1 MRHGSWSGWLMKKK
15 MGKEAEEEEEEED
28 EELDSQVLRT
38 RSA

>member
-15 MGKEAEEEEEEED
+15 KKKKEKEAEEEEE
-28 EELDSQVLRT
+28 LDYQVLRT

>member
-15 MGKEAEEEEEEED
+15 KKMGKEAEE

-38 RSA
+38 RFA

>member
-15 MGKEAEEEEEEED
+15 KKMGKEAEEEEV
-28 EELDSQVLRT
+28 LDSQILRT

>member
-15 MGKEAEEEEEEED
+15 MGKEAEEEEED

>member
-15 MGKEAEEEEEEED
+15 KKKMEKEAEEEEE
-28 EELDSQVLRT
+28 LDYQVLRT

>member
-15 MGKEAEEEEEEED
+15 KKKMGKEAEE

-38 RSA
+38 RFA

>member
-1 MRHGSWSGWLMKKK
+1 MKKK
-15 MGKEAEEEEEEED
+15 KTMGKLAEEEEE